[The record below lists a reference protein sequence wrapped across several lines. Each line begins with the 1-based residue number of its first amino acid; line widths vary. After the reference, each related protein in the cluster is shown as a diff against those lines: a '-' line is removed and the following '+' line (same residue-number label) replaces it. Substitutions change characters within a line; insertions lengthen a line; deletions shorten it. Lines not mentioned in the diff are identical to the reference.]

1 MFTRKEPSCWSSAYS
16 TELLTGSVTEGD
28 NNEKRSQTENPL
40 WNTEHEKSQGR
51 ELHKHVIFEALFLS
65 GNHNRRKR
73 WWLPLSNFSEKNRET
88 NAAFAY

>member
-1 MFTRKEPSCWSSAYS
+1 MKREAKPRTHSGILSMKNHKAENYTS
-16 TELLTGSVTEGD
+16 TLFL
-28 NNEKRSQTENPL
+28 
-40 WNTEHEKSQGR
+40 
-51 ELHKHVIFEALFLS
+51 KHFFLS